1 MGRTRAKRLRG
12 FGNAIVRPLAVAFVE
27 SVIEAFVDAAHSLG
41 LGAITAPIAIEVT
54 DHEISV
60 DVVVE
65 ESSADVVVEESSA
78 DLDVEES
85 AA

>member
-27 SVIEAFVDAAHSLG
+27 SVIETFVDAALSLG
-41 LGAITAPIAIEVT
+41 LSPVAMPPAVKMTDPAISPA
-54 DHEISV
+54 SV
-60 DVVVE
+60 DVE
-65 ESSADVVVEESSA
+65 EHSAQV
-78 DLDVEES
+78 VEES